1 MAGHRR
7 RFGPSAPPADGPS
20 GDDRFEPDA
29 DPESV
34 GRTIL
39 LNLLAAAP
47 RTRSQ
52 LADALA
58 RRLVP
63 GEVAER
69 LLDRFTEVGLIDD
82 AAYAES
88 YVRSK
93 HAERGLARRA
103 LKLEL
108 ARKGVAADVAAAAV
122 EEGVDDDA
130 ELRSARALVAKR
142 LPAVTGLPPDVQLR
156 RLAGALA
163 RKGYPQ
169 GTAYRVVREAL
180 ADAGRDVAGLADA
193 LPDSLG

>member
-7 RFGPSAPPADGPS
+7 RFGSSAPPADGPS
-20 GDDRFEPDA
+20 GDDRLELEA

-39 LNLLAAAP
+39 LNLLAGAP

-63 GEVAER
+63 DDVAER

-82 AAYAES
+82 VAFAEM
-88 YVRSK
+88 YVRSSRG
-93 HAERGLARRA
+93 HRGLARRA
-103 LKLEL
+103 LSMEL
-108 ARKGVAADVAAAAV
+108 ARKGVDREVASAAV
-122 EEGVDDDA
+122 ADGIDDDA
-130 ELRSARALVAKR
+130 ELATARALVAKR
-142 LPAVTGLPPDVQLR
+142 LPAVTGLPPEVQLR

-163 RKGYPQ
+163 RKGYPPS
-169 GTAYRVVREAL
+169 TAYRVVREAL
-180 ADAGRDVAGLADA
+180 VAADHELEG
-193 LPDSLG
+193 LPDDLPESLG